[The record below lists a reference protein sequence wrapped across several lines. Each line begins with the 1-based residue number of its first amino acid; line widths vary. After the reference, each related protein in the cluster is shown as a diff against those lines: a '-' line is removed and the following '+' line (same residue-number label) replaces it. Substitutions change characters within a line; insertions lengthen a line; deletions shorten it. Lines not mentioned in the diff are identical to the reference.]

1 MININEILAEVIYK
15 DIDLP
20 EPKPIITIK
29 DRTIAT
35 LQNFICITGLP
46 KSYKTT
52 FAMHFIASGLANKT
66 IFDISVK
73 VAKNDKIILVDT
85 ETGIHEFSKQIK
97 NLKKALRVN
106 ELPDNFAAYLFRKYE
121 PDTIIQAIEQLII
134 KEQPKLLFIDNLT
147 ELVINPN
154 DMIESKKI
162 IQFLKRMTSEHNLV
176 IVTLLHLGKSNPN
189 NSLGNLGSY
198 AARGCQSE
206 LKVSYDKETNLTT
219 LEPILMRSDLYFEPI
234 QIFFNTDTKSFE
246 QNLEVKQAKKNSRKF
261 ILMDLTKDEHLTRLS
276 IVFMHNKHIVY
287 AELVEEL
294 KKIYGVG
301 TNIAKQQ
308 ILPYL
313 LGNKFLFKDTK
324 GVYNFN

>member
-1 MININEILAEVIYK
+1 MENIENILIETVYK

-20 EPKPIITIK
+20 EPPPIITIK
-29 DRTIAT
+29 NRVIAT
-35 LQNFICITGLP
+35 AQNFICINGLP

-52 FAMHFIASGLANKT
+52 FAFHFIASGLMNKT

-73 VAKNDKIILVDT
+73 INKNDKIILVDT
-85 ETGIHEFSKQIK
+85 ETGVHEFAKQIK
-97 NLKKALRVN
+97 TLKRTLKTKNL
-106 ELPDNFAAYLFRKYE
+106 PPNFNAYLFRKYE
-121 PDTIIQAIEQLII
+121 PETIILAIERII
-134 KEQPKLLFIDNLT
+134 ITEKPKILFIDNLT

-162 IQFLKRMTSEHNLV
+162 IQFLKRITSEHNLV
-176 IVTLLHLGKSNPN
+176 IVTLLHLGKTNPN

-206 LKVSYDKETNLTT
+206 LKVSYDKDTNLTT

-234 QIFFNTDTKSFE
+234 QIFWSAEEKEFK
-246 QNLEVKQAKKNSRKF
+246 QNLEVRATKKSSRKF
-261 ILMDLTKDEHLTRLS
+261 VLMDITKEDHLNRLTV
-276 IVFMHNKHIVY
+276 VFMNYKEIIY
-287 AELVEEL
+287 NELVEEI

-308 ILPYL
+308 IIPYL
-313 LGNKFLFKDTK
+313 LGNKYLFKDK
-324 GVYNFN
+324 GIYKFN

>member
-1 MININEILAEVIYK
+1 MEDIKQIVIETIYQ
-15 DIDLP
+15 DIDRE

-29 DRTIAT
+29 NKTVAT

-52 FAMHFIASGLANKT
+52 FAFHFIASALTNKN

-73 VAKNDKIILVDT
+73 IDPADKIILIDT
-85 ETGIHEFSKQIK
+85 ETGVHEFSKQVK
-97 NLKKALRVN
+97 NLKRTIKKN
-106 ELPDNFAAYLFRKYE
+106 NLPANFSAHLFRKYE
-121 PDTIIQAIEQLII
+121 PDTIINSIEYLIVNE
-134 KEQPKLLFIDNLT
+134 KPKILFIDNLT

-219 LEPILMRSDLYFEPI
+219 LEPILMRSDLYFDPI
-234 QIFFNTDTKSFE
+234 QIYWDQDKKEFL
-246 QNLEVKQAKKNSRKF
+246 QNLEVTVKKSSRKF
-261 ILMDLTKDEHLTRLS
+261 ILMDLTKED
-276 IVFMHNKHIVY
+276 HNKRLDVIFMQY
-287 AELVEEL
+287 KEIIYNELVEEI
-294 KKIYGVG
+294 KKLYGVG

-308 ILPYL
+308 IIPYL
-313 LGNKFLFKDTK
+313 LGNKYIFKDK
-324 GVYNFN
+324 GIYTYN

>member
-1 MININEILAEVIYK
+1 MEDIKQIVIETIYQ
-15 DIDLP
+15 DIDRE

-29 DRTIAT
+29 NRTVAT

-52 FAMHFIASGLANKT
+52 FAFHFIASALTNKN

-73 VAKNDKIILVDT
+73 IDPADKLILVDT
-85 ETGIHEFSKQIK
+85 ETGVHEFSKQVK
-97 NLKKALRVN
+97 NLKCTIKKN
-106 ELPDNFAAYLFRKYE
+106 NLPTNFSAHLFRKYE
-121 PDTIIQAIEQLII
+121 PETIINSIEYLIVNE
-134 KEQPKLLFIDNLT
+134 KPKILFIDNLT

-219 LEPILMRSDLYFEPI
+219 LEPILMRSDLYFDPI
-234 QIFFNTDTKSFE
+234 QIYWDQDKKEFL
-246 QNLEVKQAKKNSRKF
+246 QNLEVTVKKSSRKF
-261 ILMDLTKDEHLTRLS
+261 ILMDLTREDHIKRLDV
-276 IVFMHNKHIVY
+276 IFMQYKEIIYN
-287 AELVEEL
+287 ELVEEI
-294 KKIYGVG
+294 KKLYGVG

-308 ILPYL
+308 IIPYL
-313 LGNKFLFKDTK
+313 LGNKYIFKDK
-324 GVYNFN
+324 GIYTYN

>member
-1 MININEILAEVIYK
+1 MEDIKQIVIETIYQ
-15 DIDLP
+15 DIDRE

-29 DRTIAT
+29 NRTVAT

-52 FAMHFIASGLANKT
+52 FAFHFIASALTNKN

-73 VAKNDKIILVDT
+73 IDPADKLILVDT
-85 ETGIHEFSKQIK
+85 ETGVHEFSKQVK
-97 NLKKALRVN
+97 NLKRTIKKN
-106 ELPDNFAAYLFRKYE
+106 NLPTNFSAHLFRKYE
-121 PDTIIQAIEQLII
+121 PETIINSIEYLIVNE
-134 KEQPKLLFIDNLT
+134 KPKILFIDNLT

-219 LEPILMRSDLYFEPI
+219 LEPILMRSDLYFDPI
-234 QIFFNTDTKSFE
+234 QIYWDQDKKEFL
-246 QNLEVKQAKKNSRKF
+246 QNLEVTVKKSSRKF
-261 ILMDLTKDEHLTRLS
+261 ILMDLTKEDHMKRLAV
-276 IVFMHNKHIVY
+276 IFMQYKEIIYN
-287 AELVEEL
+287 ELVEEI
-294 KKIYGVG
+294 KKLYGVG

-308 ILPYL
+308 IIPYL
-313 LGNKFLFKDTK
+313 LGNKYIFKDK
-324 GVYNFN
+324 GIYTYN

>member
-1 MININEILAEVIYK
+1 MEDIKQIVIETIYQ
-15 DIDLP
+15 DIDRE

-29 DRTIAT
+29 NRTVAT

-52 FAMHFIASGLANKT
+52 FAFHFIASALTNKN

-73 VAKNDKIILVDT
+73 IDPADKLILVDT
-85 ETGIHEFSKQIK
+85 ETGVHEFSKQVK
-97 NLKKALRVN
+97 NLKRTIEKN
-106 ELPDNFAAYLFRKYE
+106 NLPTNFSAHLFRKYE
-121 PDTIIQAIEQLII
+121 PETIINSIEYLIVNE
-134 KEQPKLLFIDNLT
+134 KPKILFIDNLT

-219 LEPILMRSDLYFEPI
+219 LEPILMRSDLYFDPI
-234 QIFFNTDTKSFE
+234 QIYWDQDKKEFL
-246 QNLEVKQAKKNSRKF
+246 QNLEVTVKKSSRKF
-261 ILMDLTKDEHLTRLS
+261 ILMDLTKEDHMKRLAV
-276 IVFMHNKHIVY
+276 IFMQYKEIIYN
-287 AELVEEL
+287 ELVEEI
-294 KKIYGVG
+294 KKLYGVG

-308 ILPYL
+308 IIPYL
-313 LGNKFLFKDTK
+313 LGNKYIFKDK
-324 GVYNFN
+324 GIYTYN